1 MRLLMVPISTGFLK
15 KVNYPTSGMVPCLEV
30 PLSRTMESQGSYPS
44 VSHHSRIL
52 GRRASSHA
60 MTQQLQDEFDSSVEN
75 AEAWMKA
82 IQERLRINDNTK
94 GPRSA
99 LEARLRETEKIR
111 ALEPEGS
118 LKMDL
123 ILVKANAAL
132 RSIGEDKKH
141 EVLSKLK
148 DIKALWEETAIY
160 ITHCH
165 SRIEWVWLHWS
176 EYLKAQ
182 NEFYTWIHNM
192 RVTLEPDIELQLGL
206 KEKQWQLSHAQVL
219 QNDVLNQSVLLERL
233 LEEAASLFSRIGDPS
248 VDEDA
253 QKKMRVEYEGIRQ
266 EAQNRVKLLETITKE
281 HEQYS
286 TNVNQFQSWLSG
298 VTERLNCCIG
308 EATKSSAEDKL
319 KALKEIAKDIR
330 SGGKKWKHLENQCAE
345 VIQNTSPLGS
355 ARLKDELEELR
366 KALEKL
372 KLLISEEEE
381 RLLKIQQSESA
392 YESQARQ
399 LEADIQ
405 QLRKDLQRLENDLDP
420 GEGEKTEDEFVT
432 LWKKCNATRAALAAE
447 ESKIERLKA
456 QLKELLRFSQ
466 DVQPHAESVVSAIQ
480 QYQSVRSK
488 TSKMSAD
495 TETQL
500 WRLIQNPLQS
510 FEQWKPSVQMLLETS
525 EPELAHIEAALAE
538 SSQFKEKLMML
549 QLKKDMLNNVLGEEK
564 AQSFLQEVAEASKE
578 REILHKSLLQRK
590 SKLQNLI
597 LQHKNFDAGF
607 APLQKKF
614 SAIKAKLDLEKEP
627 RPDLLGKK
635 TQLQRL
641 QMIQDDLAELAIH
654 MEEVEKLVQS
664 NTTHR
669 HEMNQLSSDSQALK
683 RSLEMMIQQSEDHVQ
698 KHWTYNDKLS
708 DLQQWISVT
717 REKIDSC
724 QDADGEQNTE
734 GRLEDLER
742 LLAEFPDKEIQLNL
756 VEAHGQLVMENSPEE
771 TAHVQAEL
779 DQLKESWKSLKE
791 MAIGLLKK
799 WQLNRP
805 GADKKKRA
813 LMDSRWMSR
822 PAFHLFDVDPNHKQ
836 EKMEEGQSASTH
848 LKLLHD
854 FEEWLRGEN
863 TELTKILARTPS
875 STEEIKAHQSK
886 LEELQ
891 SRVPHG
897 QRLFEDLLHLHPV
910 VGSSEDLEELR
921 YRWMLYKSKLRESL
935 SSPSAGS
942 LEEPDRFRKARQ
954 FLIIKLKNTLFY
966 FVQSSHFPYIFRRNR
981 IRLYLPN
988 TKEQGHKETLLC
1000 EFLIAAEHKEKRLR
1014 VERTE
1019 ELKYLISMRKM
1030 APIALTSDLQFPFS
1044 QFYQDVKQ
1052 CCHKIFEHHLRET
1065 ENNVDPFWHKVLSD
1079 SACLSCWSCECF
1091 AAVAA
1096 DQRGQREDP
1105 AAAILIQL
1113 PSYFILFLA
1122 YVA

>member
-1 MRLLMVPISTGFLK
+1 
-15 KVNYPTSGMVPCLEV
+15 
-30 PLSRTMESQGSYPS
+30 
-44 VSHHSRIL
+44 
-52 GRRASSHA
+52 

-123 ILVKANAAL
+123 VLVKADAAL

-182 NEFYTWIHNM
+182 DEFYAWIHNM

-286 TNVNQFQSWLSG
+286 ANVNQFQSWLNG

-308 EATKSSAEDKL
+308 EAAKSSAEDKL

-355 ARLKDELEELR
+355 TRLKDELEELR
-366 KALEKL
+366 KTLEKL
-372 KLLISEEEE
+372 KLLSNQEEE

-405 QLRKDLQRLENDLDP
+405 KLRKDLQRLENDLDP

-466 DVQPHAESVVSAIQ
+466 DVQPHAESVVSAIH
-480 QYQSVRSK
+480 QYQSVRGK
-488 TSKMSAD
+488 TSKMSTD

-500 WRLIQNPLQS
+500 RRLIQNPLQS
-510 FEQWKPSVQMLLETS
+510 FEQWKPSVQMLLETP

-538 SSQFKEKLMML
+538 SSQFKEKLMTV
-549 QLKKDMLNNVLGEEK
+549 QLKKDLLNNVLGEEK
-564 AQSFLQEVAEASKE
+564 AESFLQEVAEASKE
-578 REILHKSLLQRK
+578 REILHKSLLQSK

-607 APLQKKF
+607 APLQKKL

-641 QMIQDDLAELAIH
+641 QMIQDDLAELAVH

-669 HEMNQLSSDSQALK
+669 HEMNQLSSDFQALK

-698 KHWTYNDKLS
+698 KHWAYNDKLS

-724 QDADGEQNTE
+724 QDADGEQNME

-742 LLAEFPDKEIQLNL
+742 LLAEFPDKEIQLHL
-756 VEAHGQLVMENSPEE
+756 VEAHGQLVMENSSPEE

-791 MAIGLLKK
+791 MATGLLKK
-799 WQLNRP
+799 WQSGRP
-805 GADKKKRA
+805 VGDKKKKRPFV
-813 LMDSRWMSR
+813 DSRWMSR
-822 PAFHLFDVDPNHKQ
+822 PAFHLFDADPNHKQ
-836 EKMEEGQSASTH
+836 EKMGEEQSTSSH
-848 LKLLHD
+848 SKLLHD

-863 TELTKILARTPS
+863 TKLTKILAGTPL

-897 QRLFEDLLHLHPV
+897 QQLFEDLLHLHPV
-910 VGSSEDLEELR
+910 VGNAEDLEDLR

-935 SSPSAGS
+935 SSPEVGSSAF
-942 LEEPDRFRKARQ
+942 LRK
-954 FLIIKLKNTLFY
+954 Y
-966 FVQSSHFPYIFRRNR
+966 S
-981 IRLYLPN
+981 
-988 TKEQGHKETLLC
+988 
-1000 EFLIAAEHKEKRLR
+1000 EKRSGGVCSYLHRVCRAALPLQLLLLLLLLLAFLLPLAEETHSCTLANNFARSFKLMLR
-1014 VERTE
+1014 YEGPPPT
-1019 ELKYLISMRKM
+1019 
-1030 APIALTSDLQFPFS
+1030 
-1044 QFYQDVKQ
+1044 
-1052 CCHKIFEHHLRET
+1052 
-1065 ENNVDPFWHKVLSD
+1065 
-1079 SACLSCWSCECF
+1079 
-1091 AAVAA
+1091 
-1096 DQRGQREDP
+1096 
-1105 AAAILIQL
+1105 
-1113 PSYFILFLA
+1113 
-1122 YVA
+1122 

>member
-1 MRLLMVPISTGFLK
+1 
-15 KVNYPTSGMVPCLEV
+15 
-30 PLSRTMESQGSYPS
+30 MESPQTFTYPFYQIS
-44 VSHHSRIL
+44 QDF
-52 GRRASSHA
+52 ASSNA
-60 MTQQLQDEFDSSVEN
+60 MTQQLQDEFDSSVES

-123 ILVKANAAL
+123 ILVKADAAL
-132 RSIGEDKKH
+132 RSISEDKKH

-182 NEFYTWIHNM
+182 DEFYMWIHNM

-206 KEKQWQLSHAQVL
+206 KEKQQQLSHAQVL
-219 QNDVLNQSVLLERL
+219 QNDVLNQSVLLEGL

-253 QKKMRVEYEGIRQ
+253 QKKMRVEYEGIKQ
-266 EAQNRVKLLETITKE
+266 EAQNRVKLLEMITKE

-286 TNVNQFQSWLSG
+286 ASVNQFQAWLSG

-372 KLLISEEEE
+372 RLWSSEEEE
-381 RLLKIQQSESA
+381 RFLKIQQSESA

-405 QLRKDLQRLENDLDP
+405 KLKKDLQRLENDLDP
-420 GEGEKTEDEFVT
+420 GEGEKTEDEFVA
-432 LWKKCNATRAALAAE
+432 LWRKCNATRAALAAE

-466 DVQPHAESVVSAIQ
+466 DVQPHADSVVSAIH
-480 QYQSVRSK
+480 QYQSVRGK
-488 TSKMSAD
+488 ASKMSTD

-500 WRLIQNPLQS
+500 RRLIQNPLQS
-510 FEQWKPSVQMLLETS
+510 FEQWKPSVQMLLETP
-525 EPELAHIEAALAE
+525 EPELARIEAALAE
-538 SSQFKEKLMML
+538 SSQFKEKLMTL
-549 QLKKDMLNNVLGEEK
+549 QLKKDSLNDVLGEEK
-564 AQSFLQEVAEASKE
+564 AESFLQEVAEASKE

-590 SKLQNLI
+590 SKLQNLV
-597 LQHKNFDAGF
+597 LQHKNFDAAF
-607 APLQKKF
+607 APLQKKL

-627 RPDLLGKK
+627 QPDLLGKK

-683 RSLEMMIQQSEDHVQ
+683 RSLEMMIQQSEDHIQ
-698 KHWTYNDKLS
+698 KHWVYNDKLS

-742 LLAEFPDKEIQLNL
+742 LLAEFPDKEIQLHL
-756 VEAHGQLVMENSPEE
+756 VEAHGQLVMENSSPEE
-771 TAHVQAEL
+771 TARVQAEL

-791 MAIGLLKK
+791 MATGLLKK
-799 WQLNRP
+799 WQLNIP
-805 GADKKKRA
+805 VADKKKKRGFV
-813 LMDSRWMSR
+813 DSRWMSR
-822 PAFHLFDVDPNHKQ
+822 PAFHFFDVNPNHKQ
-836 EKMEEGQSASTH
+836 EKMGEGQSTSSH

-854 FEEWLRGEN
+854 FEEWLQGEN
-863 TELTKILARTPS
+863 TKLTKILAGIPS
-875 STEEIKAHQSK
+875 STEEIKAQQSK

-891 SRVPHG
+891 SRVPQG
-897 QRLFEDLLHLHPV
+897 QHLFEDLLHLHPV
-910 VGSSEDLEELR
+910 IGNSEDLEDLR
-921 YRWMLYKSKLRESL
+921 YRWMLYKSKLRESVT
-935 SSPSAGS
+935 SPGAGS
-942 LEEPDRFRKARQ
+942 LEEPDRFRKKRSGGVCSYLHRVCRAALPLQLLLLLLLLLAFLLPLAEETHSCTLANNFARS
-954 FLIIKLKNTLFY
+954 FKLM
-966 FVQSSHFPYIFRRNR
+966 
-981 IRLYLPN
+981 
-988 TKEQGHKETLLC
+988 
-1000 EFLIAAEHKEKRLR
+1000 LR
-1014 VERTE
+1014 YEGPPPT
-1019 ELKYLISMRKM
+1019 
-1030 APIALTSDLQFPFS
+1030 
-1044 QFYQDVKQ
+1044 
-1052 CCHKIFEHHLRET
+1052 
-1065 ENNVDPFWHKVLSD
+1065 
-1079 SACLSCWSCECF
+1079 
-1091 AAVAA
+1091 
-1096 DQRGQREDP
+1096 
-1105 AAAILIQL
+1105 
-1113 PSYFILFLA
+1113 
-1122 YVA
+1122 

>member
-1 MRLLMVPISTGFLK
+1 
-15 KVNYPTSGMVPCLEV
+15 
-30 PLSRTMESQGSYPS
+30 
-44 VSHHSRIL
+44 
-52 GRRASSHA
+52 

-123 ILVKANAAL
+123 ILVKADAAL
-132 RSIGEDKKH
+132 RSIGEEKKH

-182 NEFYTWIHNM
+182 DEFYTWIHNM

-286 TNVNQFQSWLSG
+286 TNVNQFQSWLNG

-372 KLLISEEEE
+372 KLLSSQEEE

-405 QLRKDLQRLENDLDP
+405 KLRKDLQRLENDLDP
-420 GEGEKTEDEFVT
+420 GEGEKTEDEFVI

-447 ESKIERLKA
+447 ESKIERLKS

-466 DVQPHAESVVSAIQ
+466 DVQPHAESVVSAIHH
-480 QYQSVRSK
+480 YQSVRGK
-488 TSKMSAD
+488 TSKMSTD
-495 TETQL
+495 TETKL
-500 WRLIQNPLQS
+500 RRLIQNPLQS
-510 FEQWKPSVQMLLETS
+510 FEQWKPSVQMLLETP

-538 SSQFKEKLMML
+538 SSQFKEKLMTL
-549 QLKKDMLNNVLGEEK
+549 QLKKDMLNNFLGEEK
-564 AQSFLQEVAEASKE
+564 AESFLQEVAEASKE
-578 REILHKSLLQRK
+578 REIIHKSLLQSK

-607 APLQKKF
+607 APLQKKL

-698 KHWTYNDKLS
+698 KHWAYNDKLS

-724 QDADGEQNTE
+724 QDADGEQNME

-742 LLAEFPDKEIQLNL
+742 LLAEFPDKEIQLHL
-756 VEAHGQLVMENSPEE
+756 VEAHGQLVMENSSPEE

-779 DQLKESWKSLKE
+779 DQVKESWKSLKE
-791 MAIGLLKK
+791 MATGLLKK
-799 WQLNRP
+799 WQLSRP
-805 GADKKKRA
+805 VGDKKKKRA
-813 LMDSRWMSR
+813 FVDSRWMSR
-822 PAFHLFDVDPNHKQ
+822 PAFHLFDADPSHKQ
-836 EKMEEGQSASTH
+836 EKMGEGQSASSH
-848 LKLLHD
+848 LKLLQE

-863 TELTKILARTPS
+863 TKLTKILAGTPS
-875 STEEIKAHQSK
+875 SAEEIKARQSK

-891 SRVPHG
+891 SHVPHG
-897 QRLFEDLLHLHPV
+897 QHLFEDLLHLHPV
-910 VGSSEDLEELR
+910 IGNLEELEDLR

-935 SSPSAGS
+935 SSPETSGS
-942 LEEPDRFRKARQ
+942 LEEPDRFRKKRSGGGCRYLRRACRAALPLQLLLLLLLLLAFLLPLARDTHSCSLANN
-954 FLIIKLKNTLFY
+954 FARSFKLM
-966 FVQSSHFPYIFRRNR
+966 
-981 IRLYLPN
+981 
-988 TKEQGHKETLLC
+988 
-1000 EFLIAAEHKEKRLR
+1000 LR
-1014 VERTE
+1014 YDGPPPT
-1019 ELKYLISMRKM
+1019 
-1030 APIALTSDLQFPFS
+1030 
-1044 QFYQDVKQ
+1044 
-1052 CCHKIFEHHLRET
+1052 
-1065 ENNVDPFWHKVLSD
+1065 
-1079 SACLSCWSCECF
+1079 
-1091 AAVAA
+1091 
-1096 DQRGQREDP
+1096 
-1105 AAAILIQL
+1105 
-1113 PSYFILFLA
+1113 
-1122 YVA
+1122 

>member
-1 MRLLMVPISTGFLK
+1 
-15 KVNYPTSGMVPCLEV
+15 
-30 PLSRTMESQGSYPS
+30 
-44 VSHHSRIL
+44 
-52 GRRASSHA
+52 

-123 ILVKANAAL
+123 ILVKADAAL

-182 NEFYTWIHNM
+182 DEFYTWIHNM

-286 TNVNQFQSWLSG
+286 ANVNQFQSWLNG

-308 EATKSSAEDKL
+308 EATKSSTEDKL

-345 VIQNTSPLGS
+345 VIQNTSPLGA

-372 KLLISEEEE
+372 KLLSSEEEE
-381 RLLKIQQSESA
+381 RSLKIQQSESA

-399 LEADIQ
+399 LEVDIQ
-405 QLRKDLQRLENDLDP
+405 KLRKDLQRLENDLDS

-432 LWKKCNATRAALAAE
+432 QWRKCNATRAALAAE

-466 DVQPHAESVVSAIQ
+466 DVQPHAESVVSAIH

-488 TSKMSAD
+488 TSKMSTD

-500 WRLIQNPLQS
+500 RRLFQNPLQS
-510 FEQWKPSVQMLLETS
+510 FEQWKPSVQMLLETP

-538 SSQFKEKLMML
+538 SSQFKEKLMTL
-549 QLKKDMLNNVLGEEK
+549 QLKKDLLNNVLGEEK
-564 AQSFLQEVAEASKE
+564 AESFLQEVAEASKE
-578 REILHKSLLQRK
+578 REILHKSLLQSK

-607 APLQKKF
+607 APLQKKL

-654 MEEVEKLVQS
+654 MEEVEKLIQS
-664 NTTHR
+664 NTIHR

-683 RSLEMMIQQSEDHVQ
+683 RSLEMMIKQSEDHVQ
-698 KHWTYNDKLS
+698 KHWAYNDKLS

-717 REKIDSC
+717 REKIDSY
-724 QDADGEQNTE
+724 QDTDGEQNTE
-734 GRLEDLER
+734 GALEDLER
-742 LLAEFPDKEIQLNL
+742 WLAEFPDKEIQLHL
-756 VEAHGQLVMENSPEE
+756 VEAHGQLVMENSSPEE
-771 TAHVQAEL
+771 IAHVQAEL
-779 DQLKESWKSLKE
+779 DQLKELWKSLKE
-791 MAIGLLKK
+791 MATSLLKK
-799 WQLNRP
+799 WQLSRP
-805 GADKKKRA
+805 VADKKKKRA
-813 LMDSRWMSR
+813 FVDSRWMSR

-836 EKMEEGQSASTH
+836 KKMGEEQSTGSH

-854 FEEWLRGEN
+854 FEEWLQGEN
-863 TELTKILARTPS
+863 TKLTKILAETPS
-875 STEEIKAHQSK
+875 STEEIEPHQRK
-886 LEELQ
+886 LE
-891 SRVPHG
+891 
-897 QRLFEDLLHLHPV
+897 
-910 VGSSEDLEELR
+910 
-921 YRWMLYKSKLRESL
+921 
-935 SSPSAGS
+935 
-942 LEEPDRFRKARQ
+942 
-954 FLIIKLKNTLFY
+954 
-966 FVQSSHFPYIFRRNR
+966 
-981 IRLYLPN
+981 
-988 TKEQGHKETLLC
+988 
-1000 EFLIAAEHKEKRLR
+1000 
-1014 VERTE
+1014 
-1019 ELKYLISMRKM
+1019 
-1030 APIALTSDLQFPFS
+1030 
-1044 QFYQDVKQ
+1044 
-1052 CCHKIFEHHLRET
+1052 
-1065 ENNVDPFWHKVLSD
+1065 
-1079 SACLSCWSCECF
+1079 
-1091 AAVAA
+1091 
-1096 DQRGQREDP
+1096 
-1105 AAAILIQL
+1105 
-1113 PSYFILFLA
+1113 
-1122 YVA
+1122 

>member
-1 MRLLMVPISTGFLK
+1 
-15 KVNYPTSGMVPCLEV
+15 
-30 PLSRTMESQGSYPS
+30 
-44 VSHHSRIL
+44 
-52 GRRASSHA
+52 

-123 ILVKANAAL
+123 ILVKADAAL
-132 RSIGEDKKH
+132 RSISEDKKH

-182 NEFYTWIHNM
+182 DEFYTWIHNM

-219 QNDVLNQSVLLERL
+219 LNDVVNQSVLLERL

-286 TNVNQFQSWLSG
+286 ANVNQFQSWLNG

-330 SGGKKWKHLENQCAE
+330 NGGKKWKHLENQCAE
-345 VIQNTSPLGS
+345 VIENTSPLG
-355 ARLKDELEELR
+355 AVRLKDELEKLR

-372 KLLISEEEE
+372 KLLSSEEEE

-392 YESQARQ
+392 YKYQARQ

-405 QLRKDLQRLENDLDP
+405 ELRKDLQRLENDLNP

-432 LWKKCNATRAALAAE
+432 LWRKCNATRAALAAE
-447 ESKIERLKA
+447 ESKVERLKA

-480 QYQSVRSK
+480 QYQSVKGK
-488 TSKMSAD
+488 TSKMSTD

-500 WRLIQNPLQS
+500 RRLFQNPLQN
-510 FEQWKPSVQMLLETS
+510 FEQWKPSVQMLLETP
-525 EPELAHIEAALAE
+525 EPALAHIEAALAE
-538 SSQFKEKLMML
+538 SSQFKEKFMTL
-549 QLKKDMLNNVLGEEK
+549 QLKKDLLNNVLGEEK
-564 AQSFLQEVAEASKE
+564 AESFLQEVAEASKE
-578 REILHKSLLQRK
+578 REILHKSLLQSK

-607 APLQKKF
+607 APLQKKL

-669 HEMNQLSSDSQALK
+669 HEMNQLLSDSQALK

-698 KHWTYNDKLS
+698 KHWAYNDKLS
-708 DLQQWISVT
+708 DLQQWITVT
-717 REKIDSC
+717 TEKIDSY
-724 QDADGEQNTE
+724 QDADGEQNIE
-734 GRLEDLER
+734 GRIEDLER
-742 LLAEFPDKEIQLNL
+742 WLAEFPDKEIQLHL
-756 VEAHGQLVMENSPEE
+756 VEAHGQMVMENSSPEE

-791 MAIGLLKK
+791 MATGLLKK
-799 WQLNRP
+799 WQLDRP
-805 GADKKKRA
+805 VADKKKRA
-813 LMDSRWMSR
+813 LVDSRWMSR
-822 PAFHLFDVDPNHKQ
+822 PAFRLLNVDPNHKQ
-836 EKMEEGQSASTH
+836 EKMGERQNTSSH
-848 LKLLHD
+848 LKLLHN

-863 TELTKILARTPS
+863 TELTKILAGTPS

-891 SRVPHG
+891 SHVPDG
-897 QRLFEDLLHLHPV
+897 QRQFEDLLHLHSV
-910 VGSSEDLEELR
+910 IGNSEDLEDLR
-921 YRWMLYKSKLRESL
+921 YRWMLYKSKLKESMSL
-935 SSPSAGS
+935 PIPGS
-942 LEEPDRFRKARQ
+942 WEEPDRFRKKRSGGVCSYLHRVCWAALPLQLLLLLLLLLAFLLPLAEETHSCTLANNFARS
-954 FLIIKLKNTLFY
+954 FKLM
-966 FVQSSHFPYIFRRNR
+966 
-981 IRLYLPN
+981 
-988 TKEQGHKETLLC
+988 
-1000 EFLIAAEHKEKRLR
+1000 LR
-1014 VERTE
+1014 YEGPPPT
-1019 ELKYLISMRKM
+1019 
-1030 APIALTSDLQFPFS
+1030 
-1044 QFYQDVKQ
+1044 
-1052 CCHKIFEHHLRET
+1052 
-1065 ENNVDPFWHKVLSD
+1065 
-1079 SACLSCWSCECF
+1079 
-1091 AAVAA
+1091 
-1096 DQRGQREDP
+1096 
-1105 AAAILIQL
+1105 
-1113 PSYFILFLA
+1113 
-1122 YVA
+1122 

>member
-1 MRLLMVPISTGFLK
+1 
-15 KVNYPTSGMVPCLEV
+15 
-30 PLSRTMESQGSYPS
+30 
-44 VSHHSRIL
+44 
-52 GRRASSHA
+52 

-123 ILVKANAAL
+123 ILVKADAAL

-182 NEFYTWIHNM
+182 DEFYTWIHNM

-253 QKKMRVEYEGIRQ
+253 QKKMRVEYEGVKQ
-266 EAQNRVKLLETITKE
+266 EAQNRVKLLEMITKE

-286 TNVNQFQSWLSG
+286 ASVNQFQSWLNG

-345 VIQNTSPLGS
+345 VIQNTSPLGA

-372 KLLISEEEE
+372 KLLTSGEEE
-381 RLLKIQQSESA
+381 RLLKIQESESA

-399 LEADIQ
+399 LEADIEK
-405 QLRKDLQRLENDLDP
+405 LRKDLQRLENDLDP
-420 GEGEKTEDEFVT
+420 GEGEKTEEEFVT
-432 LWKKCNATRAALAAE
+432 LWRKCNATRAALAAE

-456 QLKELLRFSQ
+456 QLKELLRFSK
-466 DVQPHAESVVSAIQ
+466 DVQPHAESVVSAIH
-480 QYQSVRSK
+480 QYQSVRGK
-488 TSKMSAD
+488 TSKMSTD
-495 TETQL
+495 TEAQL
-500 WRLIQNPLQS
+500 RRLIQNPLQS
-510 FEQWKPSVQMLLETS
+510 FEQWKPSVQMLLEAP

-538 SSQFKEKLMML
+538 SSQFKEKLMTL
-549 QLKKDMLNNVLGEEK
+549 QLKKDLLNNVLGEER
-564 AQSFLQEVAEASKE
+564 AESLLQEVAEASKE
-578 REILHKSLLQRK
+578 REILHKSLLQSK
-590 SKLQNLI
+590 TKLQNLI

-607 APLQKKF
+607 APLQKKL

-627 RPDLLGKK
+627 QPDLLGKK

-641 QMIQDDLAELAIH
+641 QMIQDDLAELAVH

-698 KHWTYNDKLS
+698 KHWVYNDKLS
-708 DLQQWISVT
+708 DLQQWISIT

-742 LLAEFPDKEIQLNL
+742 LLAEFPDKEIQLHL
-756 VEAHGQLVMENSPEE
+756 VEAHGQLVMENSSPEE

-791 MAIGLLKK
+791 MATGLLKK
-799 WQLNRP
+799 WQLSRP
-805 GADKKKRA
+805 VAAKKKKSA
-813 LMDSRWMSR
+813 FVDSRWTSR
-822 PAFHLFDVDPNHKQ
+822 PAFHLFDVDPNHQK
-836 EKMEEGQSASTH
+836 EKMGEGQSTSTH
-848 LKLLHD
+848 LKPLHD

-863 TELTKILARTPS
+863 TELTKILAGTPS
-875 STEEIKAHQSK
+875 SAEEIKAHQSK

-897 QRLFEDLLHLHPV
+897 QHLFEDLLHLHPV
-910 VGSSEDLEELR
+910 IGNSEGLEDLR
-921 YRWMLYKSKLRESL
+921 YRWMLYKSKLRESVT
-935 SSPSAGS
+935 SA
-942 LEEPDRFRKARQ
+942 
-954 FLIIKLKNTLFY
+954 
-966 FVQSSHFPYIFRRNR
+966 
-981 IRLYLPN
+981 
-988 TKEQGHKETLLC
+988 
-1000 EFLIAAEHKEKRLR
+1000 
-1014 VERTE
+1014 VERESFKMHGRRPGGVCSFLHRVCRAALPLQLLLLLLLLLAFLLPLAE
-1019 ELKYLISMRKM
+1019 ETHSCTLANNFARSFKLM
-1030 APIALTSDLQFPFS
+1030 
-1044 QFYQDVKQ
+1044 
-1052 CCHKIFEHHLRET
+1052 LRYEGPPPT
-1065 ENNVDPFWHKVLSD
+1065 
-1079 SACLSCWSCECF
+1079 
-1091 AAVAA
+1091 
-1096 DQRGQREDP
+1096 
-1105 AAAILIQL
+1105 
-1113 PSYFILFLA
+1113 
-1122 YVA
+1122 

>member
-1 MRLLMVPISTGFLK
+1 
-15 KVNYPTSGMVPCLEV
+15 
-30 PLSRTMESQGSYPS
+30 
-44 VSHHSRIL
+44 
-52 GRRASSHA
+52 

-123 ILVKANAAL
+123 ILVKADAAL
-132 RSIGEDKKH
+132 RSISEDKKH

-182 NEFYTWIHNM
+182 DEFYTWIHNM

-253 QKKMRVEYEGIRQ
+253 QKKMRVEYEGIKQ

-286 TNVNQFQSWLSG
+286 ASVNQFQSWLNG
-298 VTERLNCCIG
+298 VTQRLNCCIG
-308 EATKSSAEDKL
+308 EATKSSTEDKL

-372 KLLISEEEE
+372 KLLSSEEEE

-399 LEADIQ
+399 LETEIQ
-405 QLRKDLQRLENDLDP
+405 KLRKDLQRLENDLDP
-420 GEGEKTEDEFVT
+420 GEEGKTEEEFVA
-432 LWKKCNATRAALAAE
+432 LWRKCNATRAALAAE

-466 DVQPHAESVVSAIQ
+466 DVQPHAESVVSAIH
-480 QYQSVRSK
+480 QYQSVRGK
-488 TSKMSAD
+488 TSKMSTDA
-495 TETQL
+495 ETQL
-500 WRLIQNPLQS
+500 RRFFQNPLQS
-510 FEQWKPSVQMLLETS
+510 FEQWKPAVQMLLETP

-549 QLKKDMLNNVLGEEK
+549 QLKKDMLNSVLGEEK
-564 AQSFLQEVAEASKE
+564 AESLLHEVAEASKE
-578 REILHKSLLQRK
+578 REILHKGLLQSK

-607 APLQKKF
+607 APLQKKL

-669 HEMNQLSSDSQALK
+669 HEMNQLSSDFQALK

-698 KHWTYNDKLS
+698 KHWAYNDKLS

-734 GRLEDLER
+734 DRLEDLER
-742 LLAEFPDKEIQLNL
+742 LLAEFPDKEIQLHL
-756 VEAHGQLVMENSPEE
+756 VDAHGQLVMENSSPEE

-791 MAIGLLKK
+791 MATGLLKK

-805 GADKKKRA
+805 VADKKKRA
-813 LMDSRWMSR
+813 LVDSRWMSR
-822 PAFHLFDVDPNHKQ
+822 PAFHLSDVDPSHKQ
-836 EKMEEGQSASTH
+836 EKVGEGQSTSSH

-854 FEEWLRGEN
+854 FEEWLQEED
-863 TELTKILARTPS
+863 TKLTKIIAGTPS
-875 STEEIKAHQSK
+875 SAEEIKAHQSK

-891 SRVPHG
+891 SHVPQG
-897 QRLFEDLLHLHPV
+897 QHLFEDLLHLHPV
-910 VGSSEDLEELR
+910 LGNSEDLEELR
-921 YRWMLYKSKLRESL
+921 YRWMLYKSKLRESMR
-935 SSPSAGS
+935 S
-942 LEEPDRFRKARQ
+942 LVGDSTQRSGGVCSFLHRVCRAALPLQLLLLLLLLLAFLLPLAEETHSCSLANNFARS
-954 FLIIKLKNTLFY
+954 FKLM
-966 FVQSSHFPYIFRRNR
+966 
-981 IRLYLPN
+981 
-988 TKEQGHKETLLC
+988 
-1000 EFLIAAEHKEKRLR
+1000 LR
-1014 VERTE
+1014 YEGPPPT
-1019 ELKYLISMRKM
+1019 
-1030 APIALTSDLQFPFS
+1030 
-1044 QFYQDVKQ
+1044 
-1052 CCHKIFEHHLRET
+1052 
-1065 ENNVDPFWHKVLSD
+1065 
-1079 SACLSCWSCECF
+1079 
-1091 AAVAA
+1091 
-1096 DQRGQREDP
+1096 
-1105 AAAILIQL
+1105 
-1113 PSYFILFLA
+1113 
-1122 YVA
+1122 

>member
-1 MRLLMVPISTGFLK
+1 MPNSFQEPGAERGGLLKQQG
-15 KVNYPTSGMVPCLEV
+15 
-30 PLSRTMESQGSYPS
+30 LS
-44 VSHHSRIL
+44 
-52 GRRASSHA
+52 SSSNA

-123 ILVKANAAL
+123 ILVKADAAL
-132 RSIGEDKKH
+132 RSISEEKKH

-286 TNVNQFQSWLSG
+286 ANVTQFQSWLSG
-298 VTERLNCCIG
+298 VTEKLNCCIG
-308 EATKSSAEDKL
+308 GATKTSTEDKL

-372 KLLISEEEE
+372 KLLSSEEEE

-420 GEGEKTEDEFVT
+420 GEGEKTEDEFVI

-488 TSKMSAD
+488 TSKMSTD
-495 TETQL
+495 TEAQL

-510 FEQWKPSVQMLLETS
+510 FEQWKPSVQMLLETP

-538 SSQFKEKLMML
+538 SSQFKERLMTL
-549 QLKKDMLNNVLGEEK
+549 QLKKDVLNNVLGEEK
-564 AQSFLQEVAEASKE
+564 AVSFLQEVDEASKE
-578 REILHKSLLQRK
+578 REILHKSLLQSK

-607 APLQKKF
+607 APLQKKL

-698 KHWTYNDKLS
+698 KHWAYNDKLS

-742 LLAEFPDKEIQLNL
+742 LLAEFPDKEIQLHL
-756 VEAHGQLVMENSPEE
+756 VETHGQLVMENSSPEE

-791 MAIGLLKK
+791 MAMGLLKK
-799 WQLNRP
+799 WQLSRP
-805 GADKKKRA
+805 EADKKKKRA
-813 LMDSRWMSR
+813 FVDSRWMSR

-836 EKMEEGQSASTH
+836 EKMGEGQTASSH

-863 TELTKILARTPS
+863 TKLTKILAGTPS
-875 STEEIKAHQSK
+875 SAEEIKAHQSK

-891 SRVPHG
+891 CRVPHG
-897 QRLFEDLLHLHPV
+897 QHLFEDLLHLHPV

-921 YRWMLYKSKLRESL
+921 YRWMLYKSKLREAL
-935 SSPSAGS
+935 SSPGAGS
-942 LEEPDRFRKARQ
+942 LEEPDRFRKERSGGACSFLHRVRRAALPLQLLLLLLLLLAFLLPLAERESHSCTLANNFARS
-954 FLIIKLKNTLFY
+954 FKLM
-966 FVQSSHFPYIFRRNR
+966 
-981 IRLYLPN
+981 
-988 TKEQGHKETLLC
+988 
-1000 EFLIAAEHKEKRLR
+1000 LR
-1014 VERTE
+1014 YEGPPPT
-1019 ELKYLISMRKM
+1019 
-1030 APIALTSDLQFPFS
+1030 
-1044 QFYQDVKQ
+1044 
-1052 CCHKIFEHHLRET
+1052 
-1065 ENNVDPFWHKVLSD
+1065 
-1079 SACLSCWSCECF
+1079 
-1091 AAVAA
+1091 
-1096 DQRGQREDP
+1096 
-1105 AAAILIQL
+1105 
-1113 PSYFILFLA
+1113 
-1122 YVA
+1122 

>member
-1 MRLLMVPISTGFLK
+1 
-15 KVNYPTSGMVPCLEV
+15 
-30 PLSRTMESQGSYPS
+30 
-44 VSHHSRIL
+44 
-52 GRRASSHA
+52 

-123 ILVKANAAL
+123 ILVKADAAL
-132 RSIGEDKKH
+132 RSISEDKKH

-182 NEFYTWIHNM
+182 DEFYTWIHNM

-233 LEEAASLFSRIGDPS
+233 LEEATSLFSRIGDPS

-253 QKKMRVEYEGIRQ
+253 QKKMRVEYEGIKQ
-266 EAQNRVKLLETITKE
+266 EAQNRVKLLEMITKE

-286 TNVNQFQSWLSG
+286 ANVNQFQSWLNG

-308 EATKSSAEDKL
+308 EATKSSSEDKL
-319 KALKEIAKDIR
+319 KTLKEIAKDIR

-372 KLLISEEEE
+372 KLLSSEEEE
-381 RLLKIQQSESA
+381 RVLKIQQSESA

-405 QLRKDLQRLENDLDP
+405 KLRKDLQRLENDLDP
-420 GEGEKTEDEFVT
+420 GEGEKTEDEFVG
-432 LWKKCNATRAALAAE
+432 LWRKCNATRAALAAE

-466 DVQPHAESVVSAIQ
+466 DVQPHAESVVSAIH
-480 QYQSVRSK
+480 QYQRVRGK
-488 TSKMSAD
+488 TSKMSTD

-500 WRLIQNPLQS
+500 RRLIQNPLQS
-510 FEQWKPSVQMLLETS
+510 FEQWKPSVQMLLETP

-538 SSQFKEKLMML
+538 SSQFKEKLMTL
-549 QLKKDMLNNVLGEEK
+549 QLKKDLLNNVLGEEK
-564 AQSFLQEVAEASKE
+564 AASFLQEVAEASKE
-578 REILHKSLLQRK
+578 REILHKSLLQSK

-607 APLQKKF
+607 APLQKKL

-654 MEEVEKLVQS
+654 MEELEKLVQS

-683 RSLEMMIQQSEDHVQ
+683 RSLETMIQQSEDHVQ
-698 KHWTYNDKLS
+698 KHWAYNDKLS

-717 REKIDSC
+717 REKIESC

-742 LLAEFPDKEIQLNL
+742 LLAEFPDKEILLHL
-756 VEAHGQLVMENSPEE
+756 VEAHGQLLMENSSPEE
-771 TAHVQAEL
+771 IAHIQAEL

-791 MAIGLLKK
+791 MATGLLKK
-799 WQLNRP
+799 WQLDRP
-805 GADKKKRA
+805 VADKKKRA
-813 LMDSRWMSR
+813 LVDSRWMSR

-836 EKMEEGQSASTH
+836 EKMGKWQSTSSH

-854 FEEWLRGEN
+854 FEEWLQGEN
-863 TELTKILARTPS
+863 TKLTKILAGTPS
-875 STEEIKAHQSK
+875 SAEEIKAHQHK

-897 QRLFEDLLHLHPV
+897 QQLFEDLLHLHPV
-910 VGSSEDLEELR
+910 FGNSEELEDLR
-921 YRWMLYKSKLRESL
+921 YRWMLYKSKLRESM
-935 SSPSAGS
+935 SSPSAGP
-942 LEEPDRFRKARQ
+942 LEEPDRFRKKRSGGVCSYLHRVCRAALPLQLLLLLLLLLAFLLPLAQETHSCTLANNFARS
-954 FLIIKLKNTLFY
+954 FKLM
-966 FVQSSHFPYIFRRNR
+966 
-981 IRLYLPN
+981 
-988 TKEQGHKETLLC
+988 
-1000 EFLIAAEHKEKRLR
+1000 LR
-1014 VERTE
+1014 YEGPPPT
-1019 ELKYLISMRKM
+1019 
-1030 APIALTSDLQFPFS
+1030 
-1044 QFYQDVKQ
+1044 
-1052 CCHKIFEHHLRET
+1052 
-1065 ENNVDPFWHKVLSD
+1065 
-1079 SACLSCWSCECF
+1079 
-1091 AAVAA
+1091 
-1096 DQRGQREDP
+1096 
-1105 AAAILIQL
+1105 
-1113 PSYFILFLA
+1113 
-1122 YVA
+1122 

>member
-1 MRLLMVPISTGFLK
+1 MLGAHQETL
-15 KVNYPTSGMVPCLEV
+15 
-30 PLSRTMESQGSYPS
+30 MESPQTFTYSFYQISQDFAPS
-44 VSHHSRIL
+44 N
-52 GRRASSHA
+52 A

-123 ILVKANAAL
+123 ILVKADAAL
-132 RSIGEDKKH
+132 RSISEDKKH

-182 NEFYTWIHNM
+182 DEFYTWIHNM

-233 LEEAASLFSRIGDPS
+233 LEEATSLFSRIGDPS

-253 QKKMRVEYEGIRQ
+253 QKKMRVEYEGIKQ
-266 EAQNRVKLLETITKE
+266 EAQNRVKLLEMITKE

-286 TNVNQFQSWLSG
+286 ANVNQFQSWLNG

-308 EATKSSAEDKL
+308 GATKSSSEDKL
-319 KALKEIAKDIR
+319 KTLKEIAKDIR
-330 SGGKKWKHLENQCAE
+330 SGGKKWKHLESQCAE

-372 KLLISEEEE
+372 KLLSSEEEE
-381 RLLKIQQSESA
+381 RVLKIQQSESA

-405 QLRKDLQRLENDLDP
+405 KLRKDLQRLENDLDP
-420 GEGEKTEDEFVT
+420 GEGEKTEDEFVA
-432 LWKKCNATRAALAAE
+432 LWRKCNATRAALAAE

-466 DVQPHAESVVSAIQ
+466 DVQPHAESVVSAIH
-480 QYQSVRSK
+480 QYQRVRGK
-488 TSKMSAD
+488 TSKMSTD

-500 WRLIQNPLQS
+500 RRLIQNPLQS
-510 FEQWKPSVQMLLETS
+510 FEQWKPSVQMLLETP

-538 SSQFKEKLMML
+538 SSQFKEKLMTL
-549 QLKKDMLNNVLGEEK
+549 QLKKDLLNNVLGEEK
-564 AQSFLQEVAEASKE
+564 AASFLQEVAEASKE
-578 REILHKSLLQRK
+578 REILHKSLLQSK

-607 APLQKKF
+607 APLQKKL

-654 MEEVEKLVQS
+654 MEEIEKLVQS
-664 NTTHR
+664 NATHR

-683 RSLEMMIQQSEDHVQ
+683 RSLEMMIQQSEDRVQ
-698 KHWTYNDKLS
+698 KHWAYNDKLS

-717 REKIDSC
+717 REKIESC
-724 QDADGEQNTE
+724 QDAEEEQNTE

-742 LLAEFPDKEIQLNL
+742 LLAEFPEKEILLHL
-756 VEAHGQLVMENSPEE
+756 VEAHGQLLMENSSPEE
-771 TAHVQAEL
+771 IVHIQAEL

-791 MAIGLLKK
+791 MATGLLKK
-799 WQLNRP
+799 WQLDRP
-805 GADKKKRA
+805 VADKKKRA
-813 LMDSRWMSR
+813 FVDSRWMSR

-836 EKMEEGQSASTH
+836 EKMGEWQSTSSH

-863 TELTKILARTPS
+863 TKLTKILAGTPS
-875 STEEIKAHQSK
+875 SAEEIKAHQHK

-897 QRLFEDLLHLHPV
+897 QHLFEDLLHLHPV
-910 VGSSEDLEELR
+910 FGNSEDLEDLR
-921 YRWMLYKSKLRESL
+921 YRWMLYKSKLRESM
-935 SSPSAGS
+935 SSPSAGH
-942 LEEPDRFRKARQ
+942 LEEPDRFRKKRSGGVCSYLHRVCRAALPLQLLLLLLLLLAFLLPLAEETHSCTLANNFARS
-954 FLIIKLKNTLFY
+954 FKLM
-966 FVQSSHFPYIFRRNR
+966 
-981 IRLYLPN
+981 
-988 TKEQGHKETLLC
+988 
-1000 EFLIAAEHKEKRLR
+1000 LR
-1014 VERTE
+1014 YEGPPPT
-1019 ELKYLISMRKM
+1019 
-1030 APIALTSDLQFPFS
+1030 
-1044 QFYQDVKQ
+1044 
-1052 CCHKIFEHHLRET
+1052 
-1065 ENNVDPFWHKVLSD
+1065 
-1079 SACLSCWSCECF
+1079 
-1091 AAVAA
+1091 
-1096 DQRGQREDP
+1096 
-1105 AAAILIQL
+1105 
-1113 PSYFILFLA
+1113 
-1122 YVA
+1122 

>member
-1 MRLLMVPISTGFLK
+1 
-15 KVNYPTSGMVPCLEV
+15 
-30 PLSRTMESQGSYPS
+30 
-44 VSHHSRIL
+44 
-52 GRRASSHA
+52 

-123 ILVKANAAL
+123 ILVKADAAL
-132 RSIGEDKKH
+132 RSISEDKKH

-192 RVTLEPDIELQLGL
+192 RVILEPDIELQLGL

-219 QNDVLNQSVLLERL
+219 QNDVLNQSILLERL

-286 TNVNQFQSWLSG
+286 TSVNQFQSWLNG

-330 SGGKKWKHLENQCAE
+330 TGGKKWKRLENQCAE

-372 KLLISEEEE
+372 KLMSSEEEE
-381 RLLKIQQSESA
+381 RLLKIQQSQSA

-405 QLRKDLQRLENDLDP
+405 KLRKDLQRLENDLDP

-432 LWKKCNATRAALAAE
+432 LWRKCNATRAALAAE

-480 QYQSVRSK
+480 QYQSVRGK
-488 TSKMSAD
+488 TSKMSTD

-500 WRLIQNPLQS
+500 RRFFQNPLQS
-510 FEQWKPSVQMLLETS
+510 FAQWKPSVQMLLETP

-538 SSQFKEKLMML
+538 SSQFKEKLVTL
-549 QLKKDMLNNVLGEEK
+549 QLKKDMLNNVFGEEK
-564 AQSFLQEVAEASKE
+564 AESFLQEVAEASKE
-578 REILHKSLLQRK
+578 REILHKSLLQSK
-590 SKLQNLI
+590 SKLQNLV

-607 APLQKKF
+607 APLQKKL

-641 QMIQDDLAELAIH
+641 QMIQDDLAELAVH
-654 MEEVEKLVQS
+654 MEELEKLVQS

-683 RSLEMMIQQSEDHVQ
+683 RSLETMIQQSEDHVQ
-698 KHWTYNDKLS
+698 KHWAYNDKLS

-724 QDADGEQNTE
+724 QDADGEENTE

-742 LLAEFPDKEIQLNL
+742 LLAEFPDKEIQLHL
-756 VEAHGQLVMENSPEE
+756 VEAHGQLVMENSSPEE
-771 TAHVQAEL
+771 TAHVQGEL
-779 DQLKESWKSLKE
+779 DQLRESWKSLKE
-791 MAIGLLKK
+791 MATGLLKK
-799 WQLNRP
+799 WQLDRP
-805 GADKKKRA
+805 VADKKKKRTFV
-813 LMDSRWMSR
+813 DSRWMSR
-822 PAFHLFDVDPNHKQ
+822 PFRLFDADPSHKQ
-836 EKMEEGQSASTH
+836 EKMGEGQSTSSH

-863 TELTKILARTPS
+863 AKLTKILAGTPS
-875 STEEIKAHQSK
+875 SAEEIKAHQSK

-891 SRVPHG
+891 SRVPDG
-897 QRLFEDLLHLHPV
+897 QHLFEDLLHLHPV
-910 VGSSEDLEELR
+910 VGNSEDLEDLR

-935 SSPSAGS
+935 SSPVG
-942 LEEPDRFRKARQ
+942 D
-954 FLIIKLKNTLFY
+954 NTQATAAELCHC
-966 FVQSSHFPYIFRRNR
+966 SFRRSGGVCS
-981 IRLYLPN
+981 YLQRVCRAALPLQLLLLLLLLLAFLLPLA
-988 TKEQGHKETLLC
+988 EETHSCTLANNFARSFKLM
-1000 EFLIAAEHKEKRLR
+1000 LR
-1014 VERTE
+1014 YEGPPPT
-1019 ELKYLISMRKM
+1019 
-1030 APIALTSDLQFPFS
+1030 
-1044 QFYQDVKQ
+1044 
-1052 CCHKIFEHHLRET
+1052 
-1065 ENNVDPFWHKVLSD
+1065 
-1079 SACLSCWSCECF
+1079 
-1091 AAVAA
+1091 
-1096 DQRGQREDP
+1096 
-1105 AAAILIQL
+1105 
-1113 PSYFILFLA
+1113 
-1122 YVA
+1122 

>member
-1 MRLLMVPISTGFLK
+1 
-15 KVNYPTSGMVPCLEV
+15 
-30 PLSRTMESQGSYPS
+30 
-44 VSHHSRIL
+44 
-52 GRRASSHA
+52 

-118 LKMDL
+118 LKMDVV
-123 ILVKANAAL
+123 LVKADAAL
-132 RSIGEDKKH
+132 RSIAEDKKH

-182 NEFYTWIHNM
+182 DEFYTWIHNM

-248 VDEDA
+248 VDEYA
-253 QKKMRVEYEGIRQ
+253 QKKMRVEYEGVRQ

-286 TNVNQFQSWLSG
+286 ANVNQFQSWLNG
-298 VTERLNCCIG
+298 VTERLNCYIG

-345 VIQNTSPLGS
+345 VIQNTSPLGAS
-355 ARLKDELEELR
+355 RLKDELEELR

-372 KLLISEEEE
+372 KLLSSEEEE

-405 QLRKDLQRLENDLDP
+405 KLRKDLQRLENDLDP
-420 GEGEKTEDEFVT
+420 GEGEKTEDKFVT
-432 LWKKCNATRAALAAE
+432 LWRKCNATRAALAAE

-466 DVQPHAESVVSAIQ
+466 DVQPHAESVVSAIH
-480 QYQSVRSK
+480 QYQSVRGK
-488 TSKMSAD
+488 TSKMSTD

-500 WRLIQNPLQS
+500 RRFFQNPLQR
-510 FEQWKPSVQMLLETS
+510 FEQWKPSVQMLLETP

-538 SSQFKEKLMML
+538 SSQFKEALMTL
-549 QLKKDMLNNVLGEEK
+549 QLKKDLLNNVLGEEK
-564 AQSFLQEVAEASKE
+564 AECLLQEVAEASKE
-578 REILHKSLLQRK
+578 REILHKSLLQSK

-607 APLQKKF
+607 APLQKKL

-683 RSLEMMIQQSEDHVQ
+683 RSLEMMIQQREDHVQ
-698 KHWTYNDKLS
+698 KHWAYNDKLS

-717 REKIDSC
+717 REKIDSY
-724 QDADGEQNTE
+724 QDADGEQSTE

-742 LLAEFPDKEIQLNL
+742 WLAEFPDKEIQLHL
-756 VEAHGQLVMENSPEE
+756 VEAYGQLVMENSSPEE
-771 TAHVQAEL
+771 TARVQAEL

-791 MAIGLLKK
+791 MAAGLLKK
-799 WQLNRP
+799 WRLNRP
-805 GADKKKRA
+805 VADKKKKRA
-813 LMDSRWMSR
+813 FMDSRWMSR
-822 PAFHLFDVDPNHKQ
+822 PAFRLFDVDPNHKQ
-836 EKMEEGQSASTH
+836 EKMGEGQSTSSH

-854 FEEWLRGEN
+854 FEEWLQGEN
-863 TELTKILARTPS
+863 TKLTKILAGTPS

-891 SRVPHG
+891 SRVSDG

-910 VGSSEDLEELR
+910 IGNSEELEDLR
-921 YRWMLYKSKLRESL
+921 YRWMLYKSKLRESMSSL
-935 SSPSAGS
+935 SAES
-942 LEEPDRFRKARQ
+942 LEEPDRFRKKHSGGVCSYLHRVCRAALPLQLLLLLLLLLAFLLPLAEETHSCTLANNFARS
-954 FLIIKLKNTLFY
+954 FKLM
-966 FVQSSHFPYIFRRNR
+966 
-981 IRLYLPN
+981 
-988 TKEQGHKETLLC
+988 
-1000 EFLIAAEHKEKRLR
+1000 LR
-1014 VERTE
+1014 YEGPPPT
-1019 ELKYLISMRKM
+1019 
-1030 APIALTSDLQFPFS
+1030 
-1044 QFYQDVKQ
+1044 
-1052 CCHKIFEHHLRET
+1052 
-1065 ENNVDPFWHKVLSD
+1065 
-1079 SACLSCWSCECF
+1079 
-1091 AAVAA
+1091 
-1096 DQRGQREDP
+1096 
-1105 AAAILIQL
+1105 
-1113 PSYFILFLA
+1113 
-1122 YVA
+1122 

>member
-1 MRLLMVPISTGFLK
+1 
-15 KVNYPTSGMVPCLEV
+15 
-30 PLSRTMESQGSYPS
+30 
-44 VSHHSRIL
+44 
-52 GRRASSHA
+52 

-123 ILVKANAAL
+123 ILVKADAAL
-132 RSIGEDKKH
+132 RSISEDKKR

-286 TNVNQFQSWLSG
+286 TSVNQFQSWLNG

-308 EATKSSAEDKL
+308 GATKSSAEDKL
-319 KALKEIAKDIR
+319 KALKEIAKDIK

-372 KLLISEEEE
+372 KLLSSEEEE

-480 QYQSVRSK
+480 QYQSVRAK
-488 TSKMSAD
+488 TSKMSTD

-510 FEQWKPSVQMLLETS
+510 FEQWKPSVQMLLETP

-538 SSQFKEKLMML
+538 SSQFNEKLATL
-549 QLKKDMLNNVLGEEK
+549 QLKKDKLNNVLGEEK

-578 REILHKSLLQRK
+578 REILHKSLLQSK

-607 APLQKKF
+607 APLQKKL

-627 RPDLLGKK
+627 QPDLLGKK

-641 QMIQDDLAELAIH
+641 QMIQDDLAELAVH

-698 KHWTYNDKLS
+698 KHWAYNDKLS
-708 DLQQWISVT
+708 DLQQWISAT
-717 REKIDSC
+717 REKINSC
-724 QDADGEQNTE
+724 QDADGEQSTE

-742 LLAEFPDKEIQLNL
+742 LLAEFPDKEIQLHLNNNDIIITT
-756 VEAHGQLVMENSPEE
+756 VFHCTDISGFVFPS
-771 TAHVQAEL
+771 
-779 DQLKESWKSLKE
+779 
-791 MAIGLLKK
+791 LLKK
-799 WQLNRP
+799 WQLDRP
-805 GADKKKRA
+805 VADKKKKRA
-813 LMDSRWMSR
+813 FVDSRWISR

-836 EKMEEGQSASTH
+836 EKMGEGQTTSSH

-863 TELTKILARTPS
+863 TKLTKILAGTPS
-875 STEEIKAHQSK
+875 SAEEIEAHQSK

-891 SRVPHG
+891 SHVPHG
-897 QRLFEDLLHLHPV
+897 QHLFEDLLHLHPV

-935 SSPSAGS
+935 SSLVGDSTQSVTQTVKLFQKRSGGVCSYLRRACRAALPLQLLLLLLLLLAFLLPLAQESHSCTLANN
-942 LEEPDRFRKARQ
+942 FARS
-954 FLIIKLKNTLFY
+954 FKLMLRY
-966 FVQSSHFPYIFRRNR
+966 
-981 IRLYLPN
+981 
-988 TKEQGHKETLLC
+988 QGPPPT
-1000 EFLIAAEHKEKRLR
+1000 
-1014 VERTE
+1014 
-1019 ELKYLISMRKM
+1019 
-1030 APIALTSDLQFPFS
+1030 
-1044 QFYQDVKQ
+1044 
-1052 CCHKIFEHHLRET
+1052 
-1065 ENNVDPFWHKVLSD
+1065 
-1079 SACLSCWSCECF
+1079 
-1091 AAVAA
+1091 
-1096 DQRGQREDP
+1096 
-1105 AAAILIQL
+1105 
-1113 PSYFILFLA
+1113 
-1122 YVA
+1122 

>member
-1 MRLLMVPISTGFLK
+1 
-15 KVNYPTSGMVPCLEV
+15 
-30 PLSRTMESQGSYPS
+30 
-44 VSHHSRIL
+44 
-52 GRRASSHA
+52 

-99 LEARLRETEKIR
+99 LEARLRETE
-111 ALEPEGS
+111 
-118 LKMDL
+118 
-123 ILVKANAAL
+123 
-132 RSIGEDKKH
+132 
-141 EVLSKLK
+141 
-148 DIKALWEETAIY
+148 
-160 ITHCH
+160 
-165 SRIEWVWLHWS
+165 
-176 EYLKAQ
+176 
-182 NEFYTWIHNM
+182 
-192 RVTLEPDIELQLGL
+192 
-206 KEKQWQLSHAQVL
+206 
-219 QNDVLNQSVLLERL
+219 
-233 LEEAASLFSRIGDPS
+233 
-248 VDEDA
+248 
-253 QKKMRVEYEGIRQ
+253 
-266 EAQNRVKLLETITKE
+266 NRVKLLETITKE

-286 TNVNQFQSWLSG
+286 TSVNQFQSWLNG

-330 SGGKKWKHLENQCAE
+330 SGGKKWKYLENQCAE

-372 KLLISEEEE
+372 KLLSSEEEE

-392 YESQARQ
+392 YESQARK

-420 GEGEKTEDEFVT
+420 GEGEKTEDEFVI

-510 FEQWKPSVQMLLETS
+510 FEQWKLSVQMLLETS
-525 EPELAHIEAALAE
+525 EPELDHIEAALAE
-538 SSQFKEKLMML
+538 SSQFKEKLMTL
-549 QLKKDMLNNVLGEEK
+549 QIKKDMLNNVLGEEK
-564 AQSFLQEVAEASKE
+564 AQSFLQELAEASKE
-578 REILHKSLLQRK
+578 REILHKSLLQSK

-607 APLQKKF
+607 APLQKKL

-698 KHWTYNDKLS
+698 KHWAYNDKLS

-742 LLAEFPDKEIQLNL
+742 LLAEFPDKEIQLHL
-756 VEAHGQLVMENSPEE
+756 VEAHGQLVMENSSPEE

-791 MAIGLLKK
+791 MATGLLKK

-805 GADKKKRA
+805 GADKKKKRA
-813 LMDSRWMSR
+813 FVDSRWMSR
-822 PAFHLFDVDPNHKQ
+822 PTFHLFDVDPSHKQ
-836 EKMEEGQSASTH
+836 EKMVEGQSASSH

-863 TELTKILARTPS
+863 TKLTKILAGTPS

-897 QRLFEDLLHLHPV
+897 QHLFEDLLHLHPV
-910 VGSSEDLEELR
+910 VGSSEGLEDLR

-942 LEEPDRFRKARQ
+942 LEEPDRFRKKRSGGVCSYLHRVRRAALPLQLLLLLLLLLAFLLPLAEESHSCTLTNNFARS
-954 FLIIKLKNTLFY
+954 FKLM
-966 FVQSSHFPYIFRRNR
+966 
-981 IRLYLPN
+981 
-988 TKEQGHKETLLC
+988 
-1000 EFLIAAEHKEKRLR
+1000 LR
-1014 VERTE
+1014 YEGPPPT
-1019 ELKYLISMRKM
+1019 
-1030 APIALTSDLQFPFS
+1030 
-1044 QFYQDVKQ
+1044 
-1052 CCHKIFEHHLRET
+1052 
-1065 ENNVDPFWHKVLSD
+1065 
-1079 SACLSCWSCECF
+1079 
-1091 AAVAA
+1091 
-1096 DQRGQREDP
+1096 
-1105 AAAILIQL
+1105 
-1113 PSYFILFLA
+1113 
-1122 YVA
+1122 

>member
-1 MRLLMVPISTGFLK
+1 
-15 KVNYPTSGMVPCLEV
+15 
-30 PLSRTMESQGSYPS
+30 
-44 VSHHSRIL
+44 
-52 GRRASSHA
+52 

-123 ILVKANAAL
+123 VLVKADAAL

-182 NEFYTWIHNM
+182 DEFYTWIHNM

-286 TNVNQFQSWLSG
+286 ANVNQFQSWLNG
-298 VTERLNCCIG
+298 VTERLNCCVG

-345 VIQNTSPLGS
+345 VIQNTSPLGA

-372 KLLISEEEE
+372 KLRSSEEEE
-381 RLLKIQQSESA
+381 RLLKIQRSESA

-399 LEADIQ
+399 LESDIQ
-405 QLRKDLQRLENDLDP
+405 KLRKDLQRLENDLDP
-420 GEGEKTEDEFVT
+420 GEGEKTEEEFVT
-432 LWKKCNATRAALAAE
+432 LWRKCNATRAALAAE

-456 QLKELLRFSQ
+456 QHKELLRFSQ
-466 DVQPHAESVVSAIQ
+466 DVQPHTESVVSAIH
-480 QYQSVRSK
+480 QYQSVRGK
-488 TSKMSAD
+488 TSKMSIE

-500 WRLIQNPLQS
+500 RRLFQNSLQS
-510 FEQWKPSVQMLLETS
+510 FEQWKPSIQMLLETP
-525 EPELAHIEAALAE
+525 EPELAHVEAALAE
-538 SSQFKEKLMML
+538 SSQFKEKFMTL
-549 QLKKDMLNNVLGEEK
+549 QLKKDLLYTVFGEEK
-564 AQSFLQEVAEASKE
+564 AGSFLQEVAEASKE
-578 REILHKSLLQRK
+578 REILHKSLLQSK

-607 APLQKKF
+607 APLQKKL

-669 HEMNQLSSDSQALK
+669 HEMNQLSSDFQALK
-683 RSLEMMIQQSEDHVQ
+683 RSLETMIQQSEDHVQ
-698 KHWTYNDKLS
+698 KHWAYNDKLS

-717 REKIDSC
+717 REKIDSY
-724 QDADGEQNTE
+724 QGADGEQNTE
-734 GRLEDLER
+734 GGLEDLER
-742 LLAEFPDKEIQLNL
+742 WLAEFPDKEIHLHL
-756 VEAHGQLVMENSPEE
+756 VEAHGQLVMENSSPEE

-791 MAIGLLKK
+791 MATGLLKK
-799 WQLNRP
+799 WQLKRP
-805 GADKKKRA
+805 VADKKKRA
-813 LMDSRWMSR
+813 FVDSRWMSR

-836 EKMEEGQSASTH
+836 EKVGEGQSTSSH

-863 TELTKILARTPS
+863 TKLTKILAGAPS

-891 SRVPHG
+891 SRVPDG

-910 VGSSEDLEELR
+910 IGSSEELEDLR
-921 YRWMLYKSKLRESL
+921 YRWMLYKSKLRESMA
-935 SSPSAGS
+935 SPVGDNTHGS
-942 LEEPDRFRKARQ
+942 LVCVFQKRSGGVCSYLHRVCRAALPLQLLLLLLLLLAFLLPLAEETHSCTLANNFARS
-954 FLIIKLKNTLFY
+954 FKLM
-966 FVQSSHFPYIFRRNR
+966 
-981 IRLYLPN
+981 
-988 TKEQGHKETLLC
+988 
-1000 EFLIAAEHKEKRLR
+1000 LR
-1014 VERTE
+1014 YEGPPPT
-1019 ELKYLISMRKM
+1019 
-1030 APIALTSDLQFPFS
+1030 
-1044 QFYQDVKQ
+1044 
-1052 CCHKIFEHHLRET
+1052 
-1065 ENNVDPFWHKVLSD
+1065 
-1079 SACLSCWSCECF
+1079 
-1091 AAVAA
+1091 
-1096 DQRGQREDP
+1096 
-1105 AAAILIQL
+1105 
-1113 PSYFILFLA
+1113 
-1122 YVA
+1122 

>member
-1 MRLLMVPISTGFLK
+1 
-15 KVNYPTSGMVPCLEV
+15 
-30 PLSRTMESQGSYPS
+30 
-44 VSHHSRIL
+44 
-52 GRRASSHA
+52 

-123 ILVKANAAL
+123 ILVKADAAL
-132 RSIGEDKKH
+132 RSISEDKKH

-182 NEFYTWIHNM
+182 DEFYAWIHNM

-219 QNDVLNQSVLLERL
+219 LNDVVNQSVLLERL

-286 TNVNQFQSWLSG
+286 ANVNQFQSWLNG

-345 VIQNTSPLGS
+345 VIENTSPLG
-355 ARLKDELEELR
+355 AVRLKDELEKLR

-372 KLLISEEEE
+372 KLLSSEEEE

-392 YESQARQ
+392 YKYQARQ

-405 QLRKDLQRLENDLDP
+405 ELRKDLQRLENDLNP
-420 GEGEKTEDEFVT
+420 GEGEKTEDELVT
-432 LWKKCNATRAALAAE
+432 LWRKCNATRAALAAE
-447 ESKIERLKA
+447 ESKVERLKA

-480 QYQSVRSK
+480 QYQSVKGK
-488 TSKMSAD
+488 TSKMSTD

-500 WRLIQNPLQS
+500 RRLFQNPLQN
-510 FEQWKPSVQMLLETS
+510 FEQWKPSVQMLLETP
-525 EPELAHIEAALAE
+525 EPALAHIEAALAE
-538 SSQFKEKLMML
+538 SSQFKEKFMTL
-549 QLKKDMLNNVLGEEK
+549 QLKKDLLNNVLGEEK
-564 AQSFLQEVAEASKE
+564 AESFLQEVAEASKE
-578 REILHKSLLQRK
+578 REILHKSLLQSK

-607 APLQKKF
+607 APLQKKL

-627 RPDLLGKK
+627 RPDLLGRK

-698 KHWTYNDKLS
+698 KHWAYNDRLS
-708 DLQQWISVT
+708 DLQQWITVT
-717 REKIDSC
+717 TEKIDSY
-724 QDADGEQNTE
+724 QDADGEQNIE
-734 GRLEDLER
+734 GRIEDLER
-742 LLAEFPDKEIQLNL
+742 WLAEFPDKEIQLHL
-756 VEAHGQLVMENSPEE
+756 VEAHGQMVMENSSPEE

-791 MAIGLLKK
+791 MATGLLKK
-799 WQLNRP
+799 WQLDRP
-805 GADKKKRA
+805 VADKKKRA
-813 LMDSRWMSR
+813 LVDSRWMSR
-822 PAFHLFDVDPNHKQ
+822 PAFRLLDVDPNHKQ
-836 EKMEEGQSASTH
+836 EKMGERQNTSSH
-848 LKLLHD
+848 LKLLHN

-863 TELTKILARTPS
+863 TELTKILAGTPS

-891 SRVPHG
+891 SRVPDG
-897 QRLFEDLLHLHPV
+897 QRQFEDLLHLHSV
-910 VGSSEDLEELR
+910 IGNSEDLEDLR
-921 YRWMLYKSKLRESL
+921 YRWMLYKSKLKESMSL
-935 SSPSAGS
+935 PIPGS
-942 LEEPDRFRKARQ
+942 WEEPDRFRKKRSGGVCSYLHRVCWAALPLQLLLLLLLLLAFLLPLAEETHSCTLANNFARS
-954 FLIIKLKNTLFY
+954 FKLM
-966 FVQSSHFPYIFRRNR
+966 
-981 IRLYLPN
+981 
-988 TKEQGHKETLLC
+988 
-1000 EFLIAAEHKEKRLR
+1000 LR
-1014 VERTE
+1014 YEGPPPT
-1019 ELKYLISMRKM
+1019 
-1030 APIALTSDLQFPFS
+1030 
-1044 QFYQDVKQ
+1044 
-1052 CCHKIFEHHLRET
+1052 
-1065 ENNVDPFWHKVLSD
+1065 
-1079 SACLSCWSCECF
+1079 
-1091 AAVAA
+1091 
-1096 DQRGQREDP
+1096 
-1105 AAAILIQL
+1105 
-1113 PSYFILFLA
+1113 
-1122 YVA
+1122 

>member
-1 MRLLMVPISTGFLK
+1 
-15 KVNYPTSGMVPCLEV
+15 
-30 PLSRTMESQGSYPS
+30 
-44 VSHHSRIL
+44 
-52 GRRASSHA
+52 

-94 GPRSA
+94 GPRSE

-123 ILVKANAAL
+123 VLVKADAAL

-182 NEFYTWIHNM
+182 DEFYTWIHNM

-286 TNVNQFQSWLSG
+286 ANVNQFKSWLNG
-298 VTERLNCCIG
+298 ITERLNCCVG

-319 KALKEIAKDIR
+319 KTLKEIAKDIR
-330 SGGKKWKHLENQCAE
+330 SGGKKWKYLENQCAE
-345 VIQNTSPLGS
+345 VIQNTSPLGA

-372 KLLISEEEE
+372 KLLSSEEEE

-405 QLRKDLQRLENDLDP
+405 KLRKDLQRLENDLDP

-432 LWKKCNATRAALAAE
+432 LWRKCNATRAALTAE

-466 DVQPHAESVVSAIQ
+466 DVQPYAESVVSAIH
-480 QYQSVRSK
+480 QYQSVRGK
-488 TSKMSAD
+488 TSKMSTD

-500 WRLIQNPLQS
+500 RRLFQNPLQS
-510 FEQWKPSVQMLLETS
+510 FEQWKPSVQMLLETP

-538 SSQFKEKLMML
+538 SSQFKEKLMTL
-549 QLKKDMLNNVLGEEK
+549 QLKKDLLNNVLGEEK
-564 AQSFLQEVAEASKE
+564 AQSLLQEVAEASKE
-578 REILHKSLLQRK
+578 REILHKSLLQSK
-590 SKLQNLI
+590 SKIQNLI

-607 APLQKKF
+607 APLQKKL
-614 SAIKAKLDLEKEP
+614 SAIKAKLDLEREP

-664 NTTHR
+664 TTHR
-669 HEMNQLSSDSQALK
+669 HEMNQLSSESQALK
-683 RSLEMMIQQSEDHVQ
+683 RSLEMMIQQSEDHLQ
-698 KHWTYNDKLS
+698 KHWAYNDKLS
-708 DLQQWISVT
+708 DLQQWISGT
-717 REKIDSC
+717 REKIDSY

-742 LLAEFPDKEIQLNL
+742 WLAELPDKEIQLNL
-756 VEAHGQLVMENSPEE
+756 VEAHGQLVMENSSPEE
-771 TAHVQAEL
+771 SAHVQAEL
-779 DQLKESWKSLKE
+779 DQLKESWQSLKE
-791 MAIGLLKK
+791 MATGLLKK
-799 WQLNRP
+799 WQLSRP
-805 GADKKKRA
+805 VADKKKKRA
-813 LMDSRWMSR
+813 FVDSRWMSR
-822 PAFHLFDVDPNHKQ
+822 PAFHLFDVDPSQKQ
-836 EKMEEGQSASTH
+836 EKMGEEKSTSSH

-863 TELTKILARTPS
+863 TKLTKVLAGTPS

-886 LEELQ
+886 LEELR
-891 SRVPHG
+891 SRVPDG

-910 VGSSEDLEELR
+910 IGNSEDLEDLR
-921 YRWMLYKSKLRESL
+921 YRWMLYKSKLRESM
-935 SSPSAGS
+935 SSLSAGP
-942 LEEPDRFRKARQ
+942 LEEPDIFRKKRSGGVCSYLHRVCRAALPLQLLLLLLLLLAFLLPLAEETHSCTLANNFARS
-954 FLIIKLKNTLFY
+954 FKLM
-966 FVQSSHFPYIFRRNR
+966 
-981 IRLYLPN
+981 
-988 TKEQGHKETLLC
+988 
-1000 EFLIAAEHKEKRLR
+1000 LR
-1014 VERTE
+1014 YEGPPPT
-1019 ELKYLISMRKM
+1019 
-1030 APIALTSDLQFPFS
+1030 
-1044 QFYQDVKQ
+1044 
-1052 CCHKIFEHHLRET
+1052 
-1065 ENNVDPFWHKVLSD
+1065 
-1079 SACLSCWSCECF
+1079 
-1091 AAVAA
+1091 
-1096 DQRGQREDP
+1096 
-1105 AAAILIQL
+1105 
-1113 PSYFILFLA
+1113 
-1122 YVA
+1122 

>member
-1 MRLLMVPISTGFLK
+1 
-15 KVNYPTSGMVPCLEV
+15 
-30 PLSRTMESQGSYPS
+30 
-44 VSHHSRIL
+44 
-52 GRRASSHA
+52 

-82 IQERLRINDNTK
+82 IQERLRVNDNTK

-123 ILVKANAAL
+123 ILVKADAAL

-182 NEFYTWIHNM
+182 DEFYMWIHNM
-192 RVTLEPDIELQLGL
+192 RLTLEPDIELQLGL

-286 TNVNQFQSWLSG
+286 ANVKQFQSWLNG
-298 VTERLNCCIG
+298 VTERLNCCVG
-308 EATKSSAEDKL
+308 EATKSSAENKL
-319 KALKEIAKDIR
+319 KALKEITKDIR
-330 SGGKKWKHLENQCAE
+330 SGGRKWKHLENQCAE
-345 VIQNTSPLGS
+345 VIQNTSPLGA

-372 KLLISEEEE
+372 KLLSSEEEE
-381 RLLKIQQSESA
+381 RLLKIQESESA
-392 YESQARQ
+392 YESQAQQ

-405 QLRKDLQRLENDLDP
+405 KMSKDLQRLENDLDP

-432 LWKKCNATRAALAAE
+432 LWRKCNATRAALAAE

-466 DVQPHAESVVSAIQ
+466 DVQPHAESVVSAIH
-480 QYQSVRSK
+480 QYQSVRGK
-488 TSKMSAD
+488 FSKMSTD

-500 WRLIQNPLQS
+500 KRFFQNPLQS
-510 FEQWKPSVQMLLETS
+510 FEQWKPSVQMLLETP

-538 SSQFKEKLMML
+538 SSQFKEKLMTL
-549 QLKKDMLNNVLGEEK
+549 PLKKDLLNNILGEEK
-564 AQSFLQEVAEASKE
+564 AESFLQEVAEASKE

-607 APLQKKF
+607 APLQKKL

-641 QMIQDDLAELAIH
+641 QMIQDDLAELAVH

-669 HEMNQLSSDSQALK
+669 HEMNQLSSESQALK

-698 KHWTYNDKLS
+698 KHWAYNDKLS

-724 QDADGEQNTE
+724 QDADGEQNME

-742 LLAEFPDKEIQLNL
+742 WLAEFPDKEIQLHL
-756 VEAHGQLVMENSPEE
+756 VEAHGQLVLENSSPEE

-779 DQLKESWKSLKE
+779 AQLKESWKSLKE
-791 MAIGLLKK
+791 MATGLLKK

-805 GADKKKRA
+805 VADKKKKKRA
-813 LMDSRWMSR
+813 FVDSRWISR
-822 PAFHLFDVDPNHKQ
+822 PALHLFDVDPNHKQ
-836 EKMEEGQSASTH
+836 EKMGEGQSTSSH

-863 TELTKILARTPS
+863 TKLTKILAGTRS
-875 STEEIKAHQSK
+875 STEEIEAQQSK

-891 SRVPHG
+891 SCVPDG

-910 VGSSEDLEELR
+910 IGNSEDLEDLR
-921 YRWMLYKSKLRESL
+921 YRWMLYKSKLKESV
-935 SSPSAGS
+935 SSLVGDS
-942 LEEPDRFRKARQ
+942 
-954 FLIIKLKNTLFY
+954 T
-966 FVQSSHFPYIFRRNR
+966 QSTAADLCHCSFRRSGGVCS
-981 IRLYLPN
+981 YLHRVCWAALPLQLLLLLLLLLAFLLPLA
-988 TKEQGHKETLLC
+988 EQTHSCTLTNNFARSFKLM
-1000 EFLIAAEHKEKRLR
+1000 LR
-1014 VERTE
+1014 YEGPPPT
-1019 ELKYLISMRKM
+1019 
-1030 APIALTSDLQFPFS
+1030 
-1044 QFYQDVKQ
+1044 
-1052 CCHKIFEHHLRET
+1052 
-1065 ENNVDPFWHKVLSD
+1065 
-1079 SACLSCWSCECF
+1079 
-1091 AAVAA
+1091 
-1096 DQRGQREDP
+1096 
-1105 AAAILIQL
+1105 
-1113 PSYFILFLA
+1113 
-1122 YVA
+1122 